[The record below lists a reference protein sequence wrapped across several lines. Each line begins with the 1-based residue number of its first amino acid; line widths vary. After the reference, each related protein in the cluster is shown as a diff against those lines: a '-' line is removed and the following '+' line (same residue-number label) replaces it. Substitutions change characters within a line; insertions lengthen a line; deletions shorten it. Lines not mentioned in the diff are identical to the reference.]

1 MERLS
6 QSLFDASVDLN
17 PHQIDAA
24 AFALANP
31 VSEGVL
37 LADEVGL
44 GKTIEAGLVLCQ
56 LWAEGR
62 RKLMVICPASLRK
75 QWAVELEEKFHLPT
89 RILETGSYRRFQKD
103 GIEEPFDFVGVI
115 IISFHFAVKHDETV
129 TSTLWDMVVI
139 DEAHKLRNAYR
150 KSNKIGRAIRGILR
164 GRRKMLLTATPLQ
177 NSVMELYGLS
187 TFIDEY
193 AFGDPVHFRTMY
205 VRPDSHALS
214 DLKERIAPYYTRTLR
229 KNVLEYIRYTER
241 RAITRTFYPADE
253 EQRLYDELNEYLQ
266 REDTYAFPSSHRHLS
281 ILIVR
286 KVLASSSTALVGTL
300 EMLEKRL
307 KKMRTEAAEDHEDV
321 FVDFLAA

>member
-1 MERLS
+1 MESKTKSYITDYHAKYFAHLLTRQGGSGMERLS

-24 AFALANP
+24 SFALANP

-44 GKTIEAGLVLCQ
+44 GKTIEAGLVMCQ
-56 LWAEGR
+56 FWAEGKR
-62 RKLMVICPASLRK
+62 RLMVVCPASLRK

-89 RILETGSYRRFQKD
+89 RILETGTYNRLLKD
-103 GIEEPFDFVGVI
+103 GVAEPFDFQGVVI
-115 IISFHFAVKHDETV
+115 VSFHFVVKHDDSV
-129 TSTLWDMVVI
+129 TGLPWDLVVI

-150 KSNKIGRAIRGILR
+150 KSNKMGRAIRSILR

-177 NSVMELYGLS
+177 NSVMELYGLT

-193 AFGDPVHFRTMY
+193 AFGDPVHFRALY
-205 VRPDSHALS
+205 ARPTRDTLS
-214 DLKERIAPYYTRTLR
+214 DLRERIAPYYTRTLR

-266 REDTYAFPSSHRHLS
+266 REDT
-281 ILIVR
+281 
-286 KVLASSSTALVGTL
+286 
-300 EMLEKRL
+300 
-307 KKMRTEAAEDHEDV
+307 
-321 FVDFLAA
+321 